1 VNQGMER
8 RITVKKNE
16 SGMTLVEVLATL
28 TVLSMVV
35 VLIWTTLSITT
46 KYTNLETTKLQL
58 QQEANYI
65 LTEIQQ
71 QHRKLECYQLDIRE
85 DRVQLFNCD
94 ETPELIEVIS
104 TDYKYEEF
112 NSGEVKPKE
121 KNLSFTLTVKDPK
134 ENSKLKVEIATNISR
149 YKSYD

>member
-1 VNQGMER
+1 M
-8 RITVKKNE
+8 KKNE

-35 VLIWTTLSITT
+35 VLIWTTLSIAT
-46 KYTNLETTKLQL
+46 KHTNLETTKLQL

-65 LTEIQQ
+65 LTEIQE
-71 QHRKLECYQLDIRE
+71 HRKLKCYQLDIRE
-85 DRVQLFNCD
+85 DRVQLFNCN

-112 NSGEVKPKE
+112 NSGEVKPTE
-121 KNLSFTLTVKDPK
+121 KNLSFT
-134 ENSKLKVEIATNISR
+134 
-149 YKSYD
+149 